1 MLKIK
6 EFRKENNY
14 TQRYIAYKV
23 GVKQQSVVKWEQG
36 KNIPNILHLIK
47 LSELMQ
53 CSIDELVSSIK
64 K

>member
-6 EFRKENNY
+6 EFREKNNF
-14 TQRYIAYKV
+14 TQRYVAYKI

-36 KNIPNILHLIK
+36 KNYPNVLHLIK
-47 LSELMQ
+47 LCELMQ

-64 K
+64 E